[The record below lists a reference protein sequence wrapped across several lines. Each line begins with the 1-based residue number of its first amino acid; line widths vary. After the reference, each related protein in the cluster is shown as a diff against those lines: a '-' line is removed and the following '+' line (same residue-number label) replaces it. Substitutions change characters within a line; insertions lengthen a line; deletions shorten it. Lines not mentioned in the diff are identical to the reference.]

1 MAKHKER
8 NSLPSSFNEQEK
20 RTDGFMLSRCNQ
32 NQHRKKTYTSKQTAL
47 NLLRVRDAVK
57 GKNELGIK

>member
-8 NSLPSSFNEQEK
+8 NGLPSSFNEQEK
-20 RTDGFMLSRCNQ
+20 RTDGFMLSQCNQ
-32 NQHRKKTYTSKQTAL
+32 NQHRRKTHTSKQTAL

-57 GKNELGIK
+57 GENELGIK

>member
-8 NSLPSSFNEQEK
+8 NGLPSSFNEQEK
-20 RTDGFMLSRCNQ
+20 RTNGFMLSRCNQ
-32 NQHRKKTYTSKQTAL
+32 NQHRRKTHTSKQTAL

-57 GKNELGIK
+57 GENELGIK

>member
-1 MAKHKER
+1 MTRHKER
-8 NSLPSSFNEQEK
+8 NGLPSSFNEQEK

-32 NQHRKKTYTSKQTAL
+32 NQHRRKIHTSKQTAL

-57 GKNELGIK
+57 GENKLRIQ